1 MAETLTDR
9 VGRLGAGSARALVL
23 GGAAVAVLVVSSLLV
38 VTGVDT
44 VETVATLLVVPVF
57 GVALYFGRGLGFG
70 AAAVATGIYVVLRRP
85 DYGETGSVSFA
96 VLIVTRAIA
105 YSIVAHAG
113 AWART
118 LVSDASAAGDEWADS
133 PLILREQRRARG
145 ERAGDVEPWT
155 SASPVATR
163 EERHRRELATPAPT
177 AAMAPALFGDGRDR
191 DWDDE
196 PHPSDWRV
204 GPSALPPDDP
214 ESGPW
219 TGPTGAVEAPPAPP
233 SNGGGAPPVDDERWA
248 AQGGSLGNPWS
259 GQVPA
264 VGDPGGPGDRWAEP
278 PAARGPAG
286 PGGPGDPWG
295 ERPAGPGEVDDR
307 WSGRQA
313 PVGGPDPWAAQGGPG
328 GPGSQDPWADQGAPG
343 GPGGPAGPGDRWGA
357 PTGGPGGPGNT
368 WGHEAVPDAA
378 DPWADQGAPAPGGSG
393 GWSGQQPAARG
404 PEGPGDRWS
413 GRQPA
418 VRGPGGDW
426 PEDGTPGPGGPGDR
440 WSGRQPAVGSPAGGW
455 PDDGM
460 PGPGAPGGL
469 GDRWSGEQPAARGPE
484 GPGDRWSGRQPAV
497 GSPAGG
503 WPDDGMPGPG
513 APGGPGDRWSGQQ
526 PAARGPEGPGD
537 RWSGQQPAA
546 AGPPRS
552 GQWPAAEQWGPEGPE
567 GPPGTVDWGDVDPL
581 GPVERTPGADPWE
594 QVQPDRMWRSRRDG
608 DTGSYTPAAGM
619 PGVPTPA
626 GMPGPG
632 PGMPGPGGPPVPAV
646 PVPVA
651 SSLPAVDPETRLWS
665 ARYLCDRLAT
675 EQREAA
681 RAGRPFSLVLVQV
694 PDGPLAALS
703 YRRQV
708 TLLRELGHQFVAGGL
723 VDHLVHVPDQVQ
735 HWFAV
740 ILPDTDRGGA
750 QGFERRLRNGIGGYL
765 RSRGLLLGELESAS
779 LTSPDD
785 DSALGV
791 IWETLIARGE
801 PDAAPGG
808 PSAPGLAYDR

>member
-44 VETVATLLVVPVF
+44 VETVATLLVIPVF

-96 VLIVTRAIA
+96 LLIVTRAIA

-118 LVSDASAAGDEWADS
+118 LVSDASAANDEWADS

-155 SASPVATR
+155 SPSPVATR
-163 EERHRRELATPAPT
+163 EERRQRELATPAPT

-219 TGPTGAVEAPPAPP
+219 TGPTGAVAAPP
-233 SNGGGAPPVDDERWA
+233 SNGGGAPPADDERWA

-264 VGDPGGPGDRWAEP
+264 VGDPGPGDRWAEQ

-286 PGGPGDPWG
+286 PGDPWA
-295 ERPAGPGEVDDR
+295 EQPAGPGEVDDR

-313 PVGGPDPWAAQGGPG
+313 PVGGPSGGWPGEDPSAGAPDPWAAQGGSGGPGPG
-328 GPGSQDPWADQGAPG
+328 GPGAHDPWADQGAPGGPG

-378 DPWADQGAPAPGGSG
+378 DPWADQGAPAPGGPG

-404 PEGPGDRWS
+404 PEGPGGRWS

-418 VRGPGGDW
+418 VRGPAGD
-426 PEDGTPGPGGPGDR
+426 
-440 WSGRQPAVGSPAGGW
+440 W

-460 PGPGAPGGL
+460 PGPGG
-469 GDRWSGEQPAARGPE
+469 
-484 GPGDRWSGRQPAV
+484 
-497 GSPAGG
+497 
-503 WPDDGMPGPG
+503 
-513 APGGPGDRWSGQQ
+513 PGGPGDRWSGQQ

-552 GQWPAAEQWGPEGPE
+552 GQWPAVEQWGPEGPE

-608 DTGSYTPAAGM
+608 GDGASYTPAAGM

-632 PGMPGPGGPPVPAV
+632 LAGPGPGPGRGPGGPPVPAV

-675 EQREAA
+675 EQREAS

-801 PDAAPGG
+801 PDGAAGG